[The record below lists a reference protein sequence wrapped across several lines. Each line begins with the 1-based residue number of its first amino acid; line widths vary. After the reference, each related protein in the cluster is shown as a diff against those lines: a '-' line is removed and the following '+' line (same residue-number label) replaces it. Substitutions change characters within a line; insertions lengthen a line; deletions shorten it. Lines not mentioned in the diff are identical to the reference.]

1 MARND
6 AIVDVEDW
14 ISEHFFTSEAKGES
28 FQKAVLD
35 RRKEW
40 DELDGPEGSP
50 RSRFTGSR
58 SKLLDALT
66 ALYSDGDT
74 DPATTAQRITDL
86 YRDLRTILGYASGEF
101 HVETAGP
108 ARFYN
113 TLGVTADA
121 PFVIIDAKP
130 VDALDELLP
139 KDQETLLCPFPI
151 SEKDQLTS
159 VSRTLSH
166 LFVREDGP
174 KFALVMAGRWLVV
187 AERSR
192 WPEGRY
198 LAVDIQT
205 VADRNDA
212 KRGGEVDK
220 ALACLAAD
228 SLAPDADGAIWWTG
242 VLEDSIKH
250 TVGVSQDLREGV
262 RLSVELIANDVVQR
276 RKAKGLPALPADQ
289 AQPLARQSLRFIY
302 RILFLLYA
310 EASPELG
317 VLPVGAPEYQDG
329 YSLDRLRDLTLV
341 ELGSPHARTGT
352 HLYDSL
358 DVLFRLVDQ
367 GHHAPTT
374 GAEADEAAGTQGL
387 EFNSLRAD
395 LFLPKAIAH
404 IGEVKLGNAAL
415 QQVLRHLLLSK
426 EQKGKDR
433 GYISYV
439 DLGINQLGAVY
450 EGLMSYTGFFAETDL
465 YEVAKNGNAEKGSW
479 VVPVERAHDIA
490 ESDFVT
496 TTDPITGE
504 TKPVMHARGTFVF
517 RLSGR
522 ERQQSASYYSPEV
535 ITRFTVSQALE
546 ELLDQD
552 GQRTPAR
559 DILDLTVCEPA
570 LGSGAFAVEAVRQ
583 LAEQYLTRRQ
593 EELGERIDPDQY
605 PQELQKVKA
614 SIALHQ
620 VYGVDLNAQAVE
632 FAEITLW
639 LDSMSKDLQAPWFGL
654 HLRRG
659 NSLIGA
665 RHAVYSRD
673 QINSRNWLTV
683 PATDVPLTG
692 FAEKLR
698 DDTHDIDLGS
708 RIHHFLLPA
717 EGWGSTTEAKE
728 AKELVPERVKQ
739 IKAWRKSIT
748 KKPTTKQLNALEEIA
763 HQVEAL
769 WMLAYRRLVMAEQE
783 SRRSI
788 KLWELDEEL
797 LGSTVTREQIE
808 ESLSDGNGAYQRLRR
823 VMDAWCALWFWPLH
837 GERVWTEDD
846 RPRTAP
852 PTLDEW
858 IDALTQLVGSN
869 KQARRAAQHGADM
882 LRPDDAWAALAAQED
897 FEIKGAGARSV
908 ADVKGQHPWL
918 QVCEDV
924 AAGQGFF
931 HWQLDFATV
940 FGRGGFDLQVGNPPW
955 VRPDVDAD
963 ALLAEG
969 DPWWQLANRPSEAE
983 RRARRE
989 ETLKL
994 PEMRDALVSSMSETV
1009 AVREV
1014 VSAPVLYPSLDGLR
1028 PDLYRCFMS
1037 QTWAHSSITGVV
1049 ALVHPESHFTDEK
1062 AGRLRRE
1069 TYARLRR
1076 HWQFLNELKLY
1087 EIHNHVT
1094 YGIHVY
1100 GTARKWVRFLS
1111 ASSLYHPD
1119 TVERSLHHSGE
1130 GEQPGFKDPN
1140 TGSWDLRPHRS
1151 RIIIVSDATL
1161 ESWHAVLEEEVTPV
1175 AETRMV
1181 STVNTAV
1188 AQVLSRLAR
1197 NDRIGSLGLEFSTG
1211 WNEKTDREKGR
1222 FEARW
1227 GAPHSW
1233 RDVIL
1238 QGPHLHVATPF
1249 YKTPNKT
1256 MRSNKDWSA
1265 TDFEN
1270 LPANALPATSYKP
1283 TGDPGRYSG
1292 SSQSRV

>member
-1 MARND
+1 MATSD

-14 ISEHFFTSEAKGES
+14 ISEHFFTTEAKGES
-28 FQKAVLD
+28 FQKFVVD

-40 DELDGPEGSP
+40 EDLDGPTGSP
-50 RSRFTGSR
+50 RSRFTSAR

-66 ALYSDGDT
+66 QLYSNGER
-74 DPATTAQRITDL
+74 DPETTAHRISAL

-101 HVETAGP
+101 HIEASGP
-108 ARFYN
+108 VRFYN

-121 PFVIIDAKP
+121 PFVIVDAMP
-130 VDALDELLP
+130 VDALDELLA
-139 KDQETLLCPFPI
+139 KDAKTLLCPFPV
-151 SEKDQLTS
+151 SEKDQLCS

-174 KFALVMAGRWLVV
+174 TFALVMAGRWLVV

-198 LAVDIQT
+198 LAIDIQT

-212 KRGGEVDK
+212 KRGGEIDK

-228 SLAPDADGAIWWTG
+228 SLAPDADGAIWWTR
-242 VLEDSIKH
+242 VLEESIKH

-276 RKAKGLPALPADQ
+276 RRAQGLPPLPTEE

-317 VLPVGAPEYQDG
+317 VLPVGAPEYADG

-358 DVLFRLVDQ
+358 DVLFRLVDR
-367 GHHAPTT
+367 GHHAPAPDNEN
-374 GAEADEAAGTQGL
+374 GEASGTQGL

-433 GYISYV
+433 GFISYV

-450 EGLMSYTGFFAETDL
+450 EGLMSYTGFFAETAL
-465 YEVAKNGNAEKGSW
+465 YEVAKNGNPEKGSW
-479 VVPVERAHDIA
+479 VVPVDRAQDIS
-490 ESDFVT
+490 EDDFVR

-504 TKPVMHARGTFVF
+504 TKPVLHDRGTFVF

-535 ITRFTVSQALE
+535 ITKFTVSQALE

-570 LGSGAFAVEAVRQ
+570 LGSGAFAIEAVRQ

-605 PQELQKVKA
+605 PYELQKVKA

-639 LDSMSKDLQAPWFGL
+639 LDSMAKDLQAPWFGL

-665 RHAVYSRD
+665 RHAMYSRD
-673 QINSRNWLTV
+673 QVTSKAWLGV

-692 FAEKLR
+692 LAEAVHS
-698 DDTHDIDLGS
+698 DGPGIDPAG

-717 EGWGSTTEAKE
+717 EGWGSTSESKE
-728 AKELVPERVKQ
+728 AKDLVPERVKQ
-739 IKAWRKSIT
+739 VKAWRRSLA
-748 KKPTTKQLNALEEIA
+748 KKPTTKQITALQEIA

-769 WMLAYRRLVMAEQE
+769 WLLAYRRLVVAEQK
-783 SRRSI
+783 SRRAI
-788 KLWELDEEL
+788 NLWGLDEKL
-797 LGSTVTREQIE
+797 PGSTVTREQIE
-808 ESLSDGNGAYQRLRR
+808 KSLADEDGAYRRLRR
-823 VMDAWCALWFWPLH
+823 VMDAWCALWFWPLQ
-837 GERVWTEDD
+837 GDQVWTDDD
-846 RPRTAP
+846 RARIEP

-869 KQARRAAQHGADM
+869 KKTRQAAQYGADV
-882 LRPDDAWAALAAQED
+882 LRPENAWAALAAQED
-897 FEIKGAGARSV
+897 FEIKGTGARPV
-908 ADVKGQHPWL
+908 AEVKQQHPWL

-924 AAGQGFF
+924 AGEQGFF

-955 VRPDVDAD
+955 VRPDVDVD
-963 ALLAEG
+963 VIMAES
-969 DPWWQLANRPSEAE
+969 DLWWQLALKPSEVE
-983 RRARRE
+983 RRDRRGS
-989 ETLKL
+989 TL
-994 PEMRDALVSSMSETV
+994 ALKGVKDLVVGSLTDTV
-1009 AVREV
+1009 AVREYV
-1014 VSAPVLYPSLDGLR
+1014 
-1028 PDLYRCFMS
+1028 
-1037 QTWAHSSITGVV
+1037 
-1049 ALVHPESHFTDEK
+1049 
-1062 AGRLRRE
+1062 
-1069 TYARLRR
+1069 
-1076 HWQFLNELKLY
+1076 
-1087 EIHNHVT
+1087 
-1094 YGIHVY
+1094 
-1100 GTARKWVRFLS
+1100 
-1111 ASSLYHPD
+1111 
-1119 TVERSLHHSGE
+1119 
-1130 GEQPGFKDPN
+1130 
-1140 TGSWDLRPHRS
+1140 
-1151 RIIIVSDATL
+1151 
-1161 ESWHAVLEEEVTPV
+1161 
-1175 AETRMV
+1175 
-1181 STVNTAV
+1181 
-1188 AQVLSRLAR
+1188 
-1197 NDRIGSLGLEFSTG
+1197 
-1211 WNEKTDREKGR
+1211 
-1222 FEARW
+1222 
-1227 GAPHSW
+1227 
-1233 RDVIL
+1233 
-1238 QGPHLHVATPF
+1238 
-1249 YKTPNKT
+1249 
-1256 MRSNKDWSA
+1256 
-1265 TDFEN
+1265 
-1270 LPANALPATSYKP
+1270 
-1283 TGDPGRYSG
+1283 G
-1292 SSQSRV
+1292 SSSVA